1 MCFVF
6 TTWQLIRVAMV
17 TRTKNTGCYWREYKY
32 TVKTVVRIGDYLVE
46 KPVILIFLN
55 FAEIV

>member
-1 MCFVF
+1 MTVYVLC
-6 TTWQLIRVAMV
+6 IYNMAAHKG